1 MKLDEK
7 KLYQMMSE
15 FHTLGD
21 EEYGGQ
27 GTFQEAVLVGYVY
40 GVLSENRY
48 SELKYDEVDRKVYS
62 FGGFNYVVWFEEIIA
77 GEEDTD
83 HPLGELE
90 IRIENAPMEDV
101 SREED
106 DDPILIPVA
115 IEGPYSDEDIRTFIE
130 GGDL

>member
-48 SELKYDEVDRKVYS
+48 SELKYDDLDRKVFS
-62 FGGFNYVVWFEEIIA
+62 FGGFNYVVWFDEIIA
-77 GEEDTD
+77 GEEEEQE

-90 IRIENAPMEDV
+90 IRIENAPQDDVPED
-101 SREED
+101 EEE
-106 DDPILIPVA
+106 PILIPIA
-115 IEGPYSDEDIRTFIE
+115 IEGPYSDDDIKSFLE
-130 GGDL
+130 SGDL